1 MVITNRNIILFPGLF
16 FVSLC
21 AGFILCTTPTMAQD
35 TTAEKSW
42 SIIAG
47 IGNYESVYSGV
58 NIGFSGNHY
67 FEAAI
72 GIKPW
77 NLEKEVYA
85 MMYADVG
92 IPLFKKD
99 ELSVLKMYFQP
110 KLITWYLNND
120 YNRFLFIAI
129 GPELRFAYNFSPA
142 IQLCGSAGLVY
153 NAKLYYER
161 KTYQEVGWPLEYQPS
176 FSLQIAYRIR

>member
-1 MVITNRNIILFPGLF
+1 MVINRNIIASPCLF

-21 AGFILCTTPTMAQD
+21 TGFILGTTAAMAQD

-42 SIIAG
+42 SVIAG

-67 FEAAI
+67 FETAI

-77 NLEKEVYA
+77 NLENELYA
-85 MMYADVG
+85 MMYADIG

-99 ELSVLKMYFQP
+99 ELSVMKIYFQP
-110 KLITWYLNND
+110 KVITWYLNND

-129 GPELRFAYNFSPA
+129 GPELRFTYNLSTA
-142 IQLCGSAGLVY
+142 LQVCASAGLVY

-161 KTYQEVGWPLEYQPS
+161 KTYEEVGWPLEYQPS
-176 FSLQIAYRIR
+176 FSLQIAYRLR